1 MTRWRLLVS
10 GIVQGVGFRP
20 FVYRLAR
27 RHGLAGLVRNSPAGV
42 EVEIEG
48 PAPALEAF
56 AAALSGECPPA
67 AVIEEVAQ
75 TEIPSQQNAAFIIE
89 ASGAGGPPLA
99 GVSPDLT
106 ICPDCLREMMDPA
119 DRRYLYPFINC
130 TNCGPRYTIIEAI
143 PYDRPHTTMRA
154 FTMCPSCQAEYD
166 DPASRR
172 FHAQPNACPACGPRL
187 RLVPLQEPAPDAG
200 NPAGAGPGAG
210 TDLPRPA
217 WEEGTAGEEVVEPN
231 GRSDQRAAVAAAR
244 RLLRSGGILAV
255 KGIGGFHLAVN
266 AADDEA
272 VRRLRRRKGRAAKP
286 LALMVRDLA
295 TARGLVSLSAEEERL
310 LTSSARPI
318 VLAPKI
324 AAEPG
329 PPGTPPPLAA
339 PAVAPGHQR
348 LGLMLAYAP
357 LHYLLLAD
365 DLPVLVMTSANRSA
379 EPICIADDEARRRL
393 VGIADAILLHDRE
406 ISRGNDDSVVIGL
419 AGLTLPAGVPG
430 SAGHLMIRRGR
441 GYAPGLLPVFTG
453 AAEVLAV
460 GAELKNTVCLAAAGR
475 AVLSQHIGD
484 LQNLESYRV
493 FDRTIRDLAALFA
506 IRPQVVAHDLHPDYL
521 SSRWAREWAQTEG
534 LPRLA
539 VQHHHA
545 HLASC
550 LAENRHPGPAI
561 GLILDGTGYGPDHT
575 IWGGEILIGDG
586 AGYRRYGHLETM
598 PLPGGDAAVAQPWR
612 AGLAY
617 LHQAFGGELPDLPF
631 LAGLGH
637 PALTGGVGGG
647 RAAVVAMLEHRLNCP
662 LTSSCGRLFDAVAAI
677 SGGPGIISY
686 EAQAAIELMQAGGGM
701 AAPAFAYGIEEQG
714 EGIVLGIGP
723 LVRDVAAAVA
733 AGAGLALISRRFHY
747 TLVKMFTAAVQ
758 RAAAAS
764 GVKTVVLSGGVMQNE
779 ILLAG
784 LGQALTEAGFE
795 VLLPRRLPPND
806 GCISFGQA
814 VIALNF
820 AQHGKQV
827 QP

>member
-27 RHGLAGLVRNSPAGV
+27 RHNLAGLVRNSPAGV

-48 PAPALEAF
+48 PAPALAAF
-56 AAALSGECPPA
+56 AAALASECPPA
-67 AVIEEVAQ
+67 AVIEEVEQAA
-75 TEIPSQQNAAFIIE
+75 IPPQQSAAFIIE
-89 ASGAGGPPLA
+89 ASNAGGPPLA
-99 GVSPDLT
+99 GVSPDLAV
-106 ICPDCLREMMDPA
+106 CPDCLQEMLDPA

-187 RLVPLQEPAPDAG
+187 RLVPLQEPGPDAG
-200 NPAGAGPGAG
+200 NPADAA
-210 TDLPRPA
+210 LPRSTWA
-217 WEEGTAGEEVVEPN
+217 EGAEAPEP
-231 GRSDQRAAVAAAR
+231 GRRLDQRAAVAAAR

-295 TARGLVSLSAEEERL
+295 TARGLVRLTAEEERL
-310 LTSSARPI
+310 LTSPARPI

-329 PPGTPPPLAA
+329 PAGTAPPLAA

-393 VGIADAILLHDRE
+393 AGIADALLLHDRQ
-406 ISRGNDDSVVIGL
+406 ISRGNDDSVVMGL
-419 AGLTLPAGVPG
+419 AGLPAPAGIPG
-430 SAGHLMIRRGR
+430 STGHLMIRRGR
-441 GYAPGLLPVFTG
+441 GYAPGLLPVATGG
-453 AAEVLAV
+453 AAVLAV

-475 AVLSQHIGD
+475 GVLSQHIGD

-493 FDRTIRDLAALFA
+493 FDRTIHDLAALFA

-521 SSRWAREWAQTEG
+521 SSRWAREWAQAEG
-534 LPRLA
+534 LPHLA

-631 LAGLGH
+631 LAGLGD

-647 RAAVVAMLEHRLNCP
+647 RAAVVAMLERRLNSP

-701 AAPAFAYGIEEQG
+701 AAPAFTYGIEEQG
-714 EGIVLGIGP
+714 EGIVLGIRP

-733 AGAGLALISRRFHY
+733 AGADLAMISRRFHY

-764 GVKTVVLSGGVMQNE
+764 GIKTVVLSGGVMQNE
-779 ILLAG
+779 ILLVG
-784 LGQALTEAGFE
+784 LGQALTAAGCE

-820 AQHGKQV
+820 AQHGKQT